1 MIFRPFWNTVLKR
14 NALVDGFPHSQMEG
28 TEPVLSVS
36 YFMAT
41 PSGLMLNSR
50 DYSDHANFLGRG
62 LVDPYQLSKKQ
73 SVL

>member
-14 NALVDGFPHSQMEG
+14 NVPHSQMEG